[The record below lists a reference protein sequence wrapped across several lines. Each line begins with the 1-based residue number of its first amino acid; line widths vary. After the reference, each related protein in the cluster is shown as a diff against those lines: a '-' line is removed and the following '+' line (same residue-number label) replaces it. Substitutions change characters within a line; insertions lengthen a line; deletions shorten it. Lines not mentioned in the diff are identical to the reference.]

1 MFEKYFPNL
10 DNWVNSRGWI
20 ELGSD
25 EHSNSWLRIL
35 DEGGMV
41 WEDEDST
48 SLDEAL
54 KVAKNW
60 LAKEM

>member
-1 MFEKYFPNL
+1 MFEKHFPNL

-25 EHSNSWLRIL
+25 EESSSWIRIL
-35 DEGGMV
+35 DMGGMV
-41 WEDEDST
+41 WEDENST

-54 KVAKNW
+54 KAAENW

>member
-25 EHSNSWLRIL
+25 EESNSWIRIL
-35 DEGGMV
+35 DMGGIV
-41 WEDEDST
+41 WEDEDSK

-54 KVAKNW
+54 KAAEKW
-60 LAKEM
+60 LAKEV

>member
-10 DNWVNSRGWI
+10 DNWVNTRGWI

-25 EHSNSWLRIL
+25 EESSSWVRIL
-35 DEGGMV
+35 DMGGMV
-41 WEDEDST
+41 WEDTNST

-54 KVAKNW
+54 KVADDW

>member
-25 EHSNSWLRIL
+25 EESNSWVRIL
-35 DEGGMV
+35 DMGGMV
-41 WEDEDST
+41 WEDEGSD

-54 KVAKNW
+54 KAAERW

>member
-10 DNWVNSRGWI
+10 DNRVNRRGWI

-25 EHSNSWLRIL
+25 EESNSWIRIL
-35 DEGGMV
+35 DMGGIV
-41 WEDEDST
+41 WEDEDSK

-54 KVAKNW
+54 KAAEKW
-60 LAKEM
+60 LAKEV